1 MALTLYFLR
10 HGQTPQSR
18 DNVFC
23 GSGLDPELTPA
34 GRAMAEAFAAAYRRT
49 RWAAI
54 YASPLRRT
62 LETARPLCAALGL
75 EPEVRDGLREIAY
88 GAWEG
93 LAVAAV
99 DQRFHDDHV
108 AWTADP
114 AWYPP
119 TGGESAIAVSRRAIE
134 VVEEVQRRCDGGNV
148 LLVSH
153 KATIRIALCALL
165 GVDVGRFRYR
175 LGCPVGAVS
184 VVELAAHGPL
194 LRALA
199 DRAHLP
205 AELRGLDGT

>member
-1 MALTLYFLR
+1 MSLTLYFLR

-18 DNVFC
+18 DNLFC

-34 GRAMAEAFAAAYRRT
+34 GCAMADAFAAAYRTT
-49 RWAAI
+49 RWAAV
-54 YASPLRRT
+54 YTSPLRRA
-62 LETARPLCAALGL
+62 LATARPLCVALGV
-75 EPEVRDGLREIAY
+75 EPEVRPGLREIGY

-93 LAVAAV
+93 LSVETV
-99 DQRFHDDHV
+99 DQRFHDAHV

-119 TGGESAIAVSRRAIE
+119 TGGESAIAVARRTIE
-134 VVEEVQRRCDGGNV
+134 VIEEVQRRCDGGNV

-153 KATIRIALCALL
+153 KATIRIALCSLL
-165 GVDVGRFRYR
+165 GIDVGRFRYR

-184 VVELAAHGPL
+184 VVEMAEHGPL

-205 AELRGLDGT
+205 AELRGLAGT

>member
-23 GSGLDPELTPA
+23 GSGLDPELTPD
-34 GRAMAEAFAAAYRRT
+34 GRAMAEAFAAAYRAT

-62 LETARPLCAALGL
+62 LATARPLCAALGL

-88 GAWEG
+88 GDWEG
-93 LAVAAV
+93 LSVAAV

-119 TGGESAIAVSRRAIE
+119 TGGESAIA
-134 VVEEVQRRCDGGNV
+134 
-148 LLVSH
+148 
-153 KATIRIALCALL
+153 
-165 GVDVGRFRYR
+165 
-175 LGCPVGAVS
+175 
-184 VVELAAHGPL
+184 
-194 LRALA
+194 
-199 DRAHLP
+199 
-205 AELRGLDGT
+205 